1 MSRPCGRSVG
11 NVQVFYTNTNGLTNK
26 VSELS
31 LMAQSE
37 SVGLIC
43 VTETHFTSEITDA
56 EISIP
61 NFDVFRE
68 DRPSNSKWGG
78 SAIYVKKEFKAKK
91 LDWFKETESIA
102 LKVNFLSTE
111 LYIICVYRSTSNRT
125 IEGNERLLSQLANVP
140 TDCDK
145 NVIFVGDLNLP
156 NVDWKNGIVI
166 RPENSTDKYLN
177 MQSEFLDLFI
187 AKGFSWYIEDQ
198 ITRVRMVDNNLQQS
212 TLDQVFSNNE
222 ALINNVEIRAPLG
235 KSDHVGLLVELN
247 VGVNL
252 DFISSKHKNWYKV
265 DTGFVETHAENIN
278 WGYSAGSSTVE
289 SMWEELYNKML
300 SISDKVPENVIKTN
314 KNGDILER
322 LPWDSSKLVR
332 KRKEK
337 DKTWRAF
344 DCNPDMTTFQI
355 ALHKQGEYSKIEFKE
370 KQKYEKKIVSG
381 LKHNTKPFFRY
392 LKSKSKV
399 RKTVNELVDSN
410 GKKSSTPIETART
423 LLDFFQSVFR
433 EETYGPLPEDCY
445 KSKKVL
451 ASIMQELIIDSDQ
464 VKKLLLKLNMNKS
477 MGPDNLHPKLLR
489 FLGENNDFVA
499 ALAQLLNRCVEQE
512 CIPNIWKSALVI
524 PIHKKGSVHSPE
536 NYRPVSL
543 TCVLC
548 KLYESILREYIL
560 SYVFD
565 IISENQHG
573 FTIGKSCL
581 SNLLETLDKANEFM
595 SEGNCVDILYF
606 DFSKAF
612 DTVSH
617 YRLLTKLASL
627 GFSQNIL
634 NILTDFL
641 GNRTMNVKVGDAV
654 SEVKPVLSGVPQGS
668 VLGPLL
674 FLLFINDLPENIKN
688 IIKIFA
694 DDVKMIA
701 DPTNLQII
709 QADLEELHVWEG
721 LWLLNFNIDKCKV
734 LHIGKSNP
742 LNDYEFLGD
751 ILQTCDSE
759 KDLGVTFNKKLNFN
773 EHICTSISKAKSSL
787 AWLLRNTISRDPYVM
802 KTAYKQLVRHNVEYC
817 CQVWAPNARHGNWR
831 TILDIES
838 VQRTFTR
845 IIEGMENLS
854 YKQRLEKLDL
864 TTLLERRMRGDLI
877 ETFKILNGLNNYGSS
892 FYKKSA
898 RTNNLIARSAKLTS
912 LDFFSERVVKYWN
925 KLPEYVKTKDSV
937 NSFKNGLDKFRKNG
951 INNELKGQFWEL
963 SDEIFKR
970 I

>member
-1 MSRPCGRSVG
+1 MSRQCSRSLG
-11 NVQVFYTNTNGLTNK
+11 NVEIFYTNTNSLTNK

-31 LMAQSE
+31 SISQSQ

-43 VTETHFTSEITDA
+43 VTETHLTKQISDA

-68 DRPSNSKWGG
+68 DRPSNTNWGG
-78 SAIYVKKEFKAKK
+78 SAIYVRKKFKAKK
-91 LDWFKETESIA
+91 LDWFKDTESIA
-102 LKVNFLSTE
+102 LKVHFLSFE

-125 IEGNERLLSQLANVP
+125 VEENEKLLSQLANVP
-140 TDCDK
+140 TDCEK
-145 NVIFVGDLNLP
+145 NVILLGDLNLP

-166 RPENSTDKYLN
+166 KPENSTDKYLN
-177 MQSEFLDLFI
+177 MQSEFLDLFV
-187 AKGFSWYIEDQ
+187 AKGFSWFIEDQ
-198 ITRVRMVDNNLQQS
+198 ITRVRMVNNTLQQS

-222 ALINNVEIRAPLG
+222 ALIKNVEIKAPLG

-265 DTGFVETHAENIN
+265 DSEFIEMHAENIN
-278 WGYSAGSSTVE
+278 WDYSSSSLTVE
-289 SMWEELYNKML
+289 SMWEELYKKML
-300 SISDKVPENVIKTN
+300 SIADKVPENVIKTN
-314 KNGDILER
+314 RNGDILEK

-337 DKTWRAF
+337 DKTWRSF
-344 DCNPDMTTFQI
+344 ECNPDMTHFQT
-355 ALHKQGEYSKIEFKE
+355 ALYKQDEYSKIEFKE
-370 KQKYEKKIVSG
+370 KLKYEKKIVSG

-392 LKSKSKV
+392 LKSKNKV
-399 RKTVNELVDSN
+399 KKTVNELVDSS
-410 GKKSSTPIETART
+410 GKKSTTPIETAET
-423 LLDFFQSVFR
+423 LLDFFQSVFK

-445 KSKKVL
+445 KSNKVL
-451 ASIMQELIIDSDQ
+451 TSIMENLTIDSDQ
-464 VKKLLLKLNMNKS
+464 VKKLLLKLNVCKS
-477 MGPDNLHPKLLR
+477 MGPDNIHPKLLK
-489 FLGENNDFVA
+489 LLAENGNFVA
-499 ALAQLLNRCVEQE
+499 ALTQLLKGCVVQE

-524 PIHKKGSVHSPE
+524 PIHKKGSVHLPE

-548 KLYESILREYIL
+548 KLYETILREFIL

-565 IISENQHG
+565 IISEKQHG

-581 SNLLETLDKANEFM
+581 SNLLETLDKANEYI

-606 DFSKAF
+606 DFRKAF

-617 YRLLTKLASL
+617 YRLLTKLQVL
-627 GFSQNIL
+627 GFSENIL
-634 NILTDFL
+634 NILNNFL
-641 GNRTMNVKVGDAV
+641 SNRTMNVKVGDAV

-674 FLLFINDLPENIKN
+674 FLLFINDLPENIKS

-701 DPTNLQII
+701 DPKKAKII
-709 QADLEELHVWEG
+709 QADLEELQVWEG
-721 LWLLNFNIDKCKV
+721 LWLLGFNIDKCKV

-742 LNDYEFLGD
+742 LNDYEFLGA
-751 ILQTCDSE
+751 ILKTCESE
-759 KDLGVTFNKKLNFN
+759 KDLGVTFNEKLNFN
-773 EHICTSISKAKSSL
+773 EHIYTSISKAKSSL
-787 AWLLRNTISRDPYVM
+787 AWLLRNTLSRDPYVM
-802 KTAYKQLVRHNVEYC
+802 KTAYKQLVRHNLEYC

-877 ETFKILNGLNNYGSS
+877 ETFKILNELNNYGSS
-892 FYKKSA
+892 FYNKSA
-898 RTNNLIARSAKLTS
+898 RTNNLISRSAKLTC

-925 KLPEYVKTKDSV
+925 KLPEYVKNKDSV

-951 INNELKGQFWEL
+951 IINELKGQFWEL
-963 SDEIFKR
+963 SGEIYNR